1 MEIRY
6 YDDTDILW
14 VELKSPRNS
23 RGRLVDDERILHL
36 NPDGSLAVVEFLYVT
51 EGVNLA
57 EIPDDARQDV
67 LDYIRENVLAPPSG
81 NGNDPEL
88 LAHLLR
94 RAGFGATRAD
104 LDAAVNRGYAATVEE
119 LLAANEEQ
127 RISDYLVR
135 RFHPELSGMMGP
147 QAPGENWLY
156 RLATTTAPLREKMTL
171 FWHGLF
177 ATGYNKVIHGKAL
190 SDQTRMFRHNATGSF
205 RTLLLELS
213 KDPAMIIWL
222 DNQDNHKGAI
232 NENFGRELLELF
244 SMGVGNYT
252 ETDIKEC
259 ARAFTG
265 WTIAN
270 RQYMELR
277 SQRDSDWPYGR
288 ISWHFEFH
296 PEDHDDGE
304 KTFLGETGNWNGGD
318 IVDIICKQP
327 ATARFIARHLYSFFV
342 ADEPPVPE
350 WPYTPPRDPQAI
362 EILAQA
368 YFDHDYNIGAVLRTL
383 FNADF
388 FKSAEVR
395 YTKVKSP
402 VELVAGVL
410 RLTGEFDRPRY
421 EILERYNQAS
431 YMGQI
436 LNNPPSVEGWH
447 QGTDWLD
454 SGTLVERI
462 NFASQQMGD
471 AAKPGV
477 RTMIEQIHKTLS
489 ERGVAGPDRVVDTC
503 LDGIGALALAED
515 TRRELVNFTANRL
528 AADPH
533 RDSDG
538 DRQLVADVLQMLAA
552 TQEFQRA

>member
-1 MEIRY
+1 ML
-6 YDDTDILW
+6 DTH
-14 VELKSPRNS
+14 VEL
-23 RGRLVDDERILHL
+23 I
-36 NPDGSLAVVEFLYVT
+36 
-51 EGVNLA
+51 
-57 EIPDDARQDV
+57 
-67 LDYIRENVLAPPSG
+67 
-81 NGNDPEL
+81 
-88 LAHLLR
+88 AHLLR
-94 RAGFGATRAD
+94 RAGFGANREE
-104 LDAAVNRGYAATVEE
+104 LDAYAARGYEATVEE
-119 LLAANEEQ
+119 LLNPRDEQ
-127 RISDYLVR
+127 RLSDYLIR

-156 RLATTTAPLREKMTL
+156 RMATTNAPLQEKMTL
-171 FWHGLF
+171 FWHGIF

-190 SDQTRMFRHNATGSF
+190 SDQTRMFRKHAMGDF

-213 KDPAMIIWL
+213 RDPAMIIWL
-222 DNQDNHKGAI
+222 DNQDNHRDAI

-252 ETDIKEC
+252 EQDIKEC

-270 RQYMELR
+270 LQYMELR

-304 KTFLGETGNWNGGD
+304 KEFLGERGNFNGED
-318 IVDIICKQP
+318 IVDIICRQP

-350 WPYTPPRDPQAI
+350 WPYTPPANQPAI
-362 EILAQA
+362 DTLVQA
-368 YFDHDYNIGAVLRTL
+368 YFDNDYNICAMLRVL
-383 FNADF
+383 FNSDF
-388 FKSAEVR
+388 FKAEEAR
-395 YTKVKSP
+395 YAKVKSP

-421 EILERYNQAS
+421 EILERFSQAS

-447 QGTDWLD
+447 TGTDWLN

-462 NFASQQMGD
+462 NFASKQIGD
-471 AAKPGV
+471 ATKPGIQAMV
-477 RTMIEQIHKTLS
+477 DRISAEMTGATS
-489 ERGVAGPDRVVDTC
+489 PERLVDAC
-503 LDGIGALALAED
+503 LEAVGALDVSED
-515 TRRELVNFTANRL
+515 TRRTLVDFSARG
-528 AADPH
+528 AASAGEGP
-533 RDSDG
+533 
-538 DRQLVADVLQMLAA
+538 DRQHIADVLQMVAA